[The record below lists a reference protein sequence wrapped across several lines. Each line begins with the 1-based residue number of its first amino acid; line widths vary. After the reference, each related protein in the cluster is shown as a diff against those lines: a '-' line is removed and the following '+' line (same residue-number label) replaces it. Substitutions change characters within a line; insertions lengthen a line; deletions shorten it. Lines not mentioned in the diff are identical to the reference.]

1 MINNNKIFSSVLGES
16 FFSLEVLSI
25 LNNTIFKIAKEC
37 GININNNRIL
47 SNDNENI
54 DLVIKFIQT
63 VGKNE
68 YIQEV
73 LSGDNFKKLA
83 IEKLYEAF
91 GYDDFEDYPIANSR
105 VRYNFNHDSNSIKRF
120 KTNWHQDVATWF
132 NSKDKLWDALSFT
145 LWVPIFGLNN
155 KNGIIF
161 EPIANFN
168 VYNHSLGYGC
178 DSERKRLDQE
188 DKALILNRTTQNNK
202 YVIFSSYHLHKTL
215 SGDNQL
221 RISLDRR
228 FFSKKINL
236 NLKNNMVN
244 NTISNWIHLKRN
256 VKGGEKILNIINK

>member
-1 MINNNKIFSSVLGES
+1 MNNNKIFSSILGVS
-16 FFSLEVLSI
+16 FFSPAALSM

-47 SNDNENI
+47 SNDNENL

-73 LSGDNFKKLA
+73 LCGDNFKKLA

-105 VRYNFNHDSNSIKRF
+105 VRYNYNSDNTKIKRL

-132 NSKDKLWDALSFT
+132 NSKDKLWDALSFIV
-145 LWVPIFGLNN
+145 WVPIFGLNN

-168 VYNHSLGYGC
+168 VYNHSLAYGC
-178 DSERKRLDQE
+178 DSQRKRLDQE
-188 DKALILNRTTQNNK
+188 DKARKLNRTTQNTK
-202 YVIFSSYHLHKTL
+202 YVIFSSYHLHKTF

-228 FFSKKINL
+228 FFSKKMNL
-236 NLKNNMVN
+236 YLKNKIRN
-244 NTISNWIHLKRN
+244 NTINNWIHLKRN
-256 VKGGEKILNIINK
+256 IKGSVKILNIINK